1 MAGFADNVL
10 LGFFIGFMAQI
21 LTDLTVYKRLYS
33 EPNHE
38 LWREGRC
45 HQLDLL
51 GALRAGDADKAR
63 EIMRDHMQMAR
74 RLMED
79 QEAVVMKRFIAE

>member
-1 MAGFADNVL
+1 ML

-33 EPNHE
+33 KPNHE